1 MCEAVE
7 KFAREYCL
15 DQFNKGVS
23 EGRVEGRDEGLL
35 ESVRNVMKNLKMSSE
50 QAMQSLGIPE
60 SDYPKYLSRL

>member
-1 MCEAVE
+1 MCDAVE
-7 KFAREYCL
+7 KFAREYGL

-23 EGRVEGRDEGLL
+23 EGRDEGLL

>member
-7 KFAREYCL
+7 KFAREYGL

-23 EGRVEGRDEGLL
+23 EGSDEGLL

>member
-7 KFAREYCL
+7 KFAREYGL

-23 EGRVEGRDEGLL
+23 EGRDEGLL